1 VGSEFGPFGV
11 YHAGLW
17 WDYSHQDEWL
27 ITPEVDI
34 VSDSKLTFESTV
46 WEGSVYGDHY
56 YVKVSTDGGTTWI
69 PVWDASTLTGN
80 GWNYYYYP
88 YSIDLSNFA
97 GKSVKIA
104 FQAIDGD
111 GQGLWYIWFVDN
123 IGLSAGKSTIKFPA
137 SSLTY
142 INNGNSSGKMS
153 TQIAR
158 DGNTRSVSTEY
169 RAKMRIENESLD
181 MDRGVIGYNIY
192 RDGELIT
199 PTSVTDTTYKDVVPS
214 NGTYCYVVKAIHEGY
229 NGATFESAPSNE
241 ACKKVNVGIVDN
253 PSANLKVYPNPAKDF
268 VNVETTQDIRSIE
281 MINYL
286 GQSVFK
292 QAVDGKGVYKIN
304 TRQLESGIYFV
315 RFTDA
320 KGVVTTERVTITK

>member
-1 VGSEFGPFGV
+1 MQRT
-11 YHAGLW
+11 AT
-17 WDYSHQDEWL
+17 L
-27 ITPEVDI
+27 IPE
-34 VSDSKLTFESTV
+34 KERRT
-46 WEGSVYGDHY
+46 
-56 YVKVSTDGGTTWI
+56 
-69 PVWDASTLTGN
+69 
-80 GWNYYYYP
+80 
-88 YSIDLSNFA
+88 
-97 GKSVKIA
+97 
-104 FQAIDGD
+104 
-111 GQGLWYIWFVDN
+111 
-123 IGLSAGKSTIKFPA
+123 
-137 SSLTY
+137 
-142 INNGNSSGKMS
+142 
-153 TQIAR
+153 
-158 DGNTRSVSTEY
+158 
-169 RAKMRIENESLD
+169 LD